1 MATRKNCIATSPGV
15 LLALLWIGQVAVA
28 EPIGFVSDSTGPLL
42 AKGANGS
49 IKVLAIG
56 SGVEPSD
63 TLVSRAG
70 AYARVTLTDHSDVAL
85 GPDTELAFEKYS
97 FHQNATQP
105 DEAELR
111 LLKGRVRITSGVLG
125 TRDTDTFTLTA
136 GAATVNI
143 RHSTFIAEYVRPT
156 QGQLAHRDIASPS
169 SHRLMV
175 VASDPMTVAS
185 GPMVAAP
192 APTNTPA
199 IATRRA
205 ASGFMYVQMRSFDA
219 QAPTQLEL
227 SDTDAP
233 LHTNSTASLRLAQN
247 TIGNDNAGG
256 LNPGLYVQVLDGM
269 INVSN
274 GGGAQN
280 FTAGQFGFT
289 PSFQQPP
296 VILPANP
303 GMQFTPPPSFS
314 SNTGSQSAS
323 GSKPGDVDC
332 QVR

>member
-1 MATRKNCIATSPGV
+1 MTPRKNCIATKSVV
-15 LLALLWIGQVAVA
+15 LLALLLAGRAAVA
-28 EPIGFVSDSTGPLL
+28 EPIGIVSDSTGPLL

-70 AYARVTLTDHSDVAL
+70 AYARVTLTDHSAVAL

-97 FHQNATQP
+97 FHEKAGGQP
-105 DEAELR
+105 DQAELK

-125 TRDTDTFTLTA
+125 TRYTDTFTLTA
-136 GAATVNI
+136 GAATIDI
-143 RHSTFIAEYVRPT
+143 RHSTFIAQYVQPT
-156 QGQLAHRDIASPS
+156 QGQLAQRDIRSPS
-169 SHRLMV
+169 S
-175 VASDPMTVAS
+175 
-185 GPMVAAP
+185 
-192 APTNTPA
+192 A

-205 ASGFMYVQMRSFDA
+205 ANGFTASGLMYVQMRSFDT

-227 SDTDAP
+227 SDTGAP
-233 LHTNSTASLRLAQN
+233 EHTNSTASLRLAQN
-247 TIGNDNAGG
+247 VAPTAPNG
-256 LNPGLYVQVLDGM
+256 LNPGLYVQVLDGA

-274 GGGAQN
+274 GGGTQN
-280 FTAGQFGFT
+280 FTAGQFGYT

-296 VILPANP
+296 VILPTNP
-303 GMQFTPPPSFS
+303 GLQFTPPPSFS
-314 SNTGSQSAS
+314 STTGSQGTA
-323 GSKPGDVDC
+323 GGGKPGDVDC

>member
-70 AYARVTLTDHSDVAL
+70 VYARVALTDHSGVAL
-85 GPDTELAFEKYS
+85 GPDTELAIEKYS
-97 FHQNATQP
+97 FHENAAQP

-125 TRDTDTFTLTA
+125 TRDTNTFTLTA

-143 RHSTFIAEYVRPT
+143 RHSTFIAEYIQPT
-156 QGQLAHRDIASPS
+156 QGQLAQRSIVSPS
-169 SHRLMV
+169 SHRLTV
-175 VASDPMTVAS
+175 VAS
-185 GPMVAAP
+185 GPVVAA
-192 APTNTPA
+192 
-199 IATRRA
+199 
-205 ASGFMYVQMRSFDA
+205 
-219 QAPTQLEL
+219 TQLEL
-227 SDTDAP
+227 SDWNPPGHA
-233 LHTNSTASLRLAQN
+233 NSTASLRLAQN
-247 TIGNDNAGG
+247 TPTTPNG
-256 LNPGLYVQVLDGM
+256 LNPGLYVQVLDGA

-274 GGGAQN
+274 GGGTQN
-280 FTAGQFGFT
+280 FTAGQFGYT
-289 PSFQQPP
+289 PGFQQPP
-296 VILPANP
+296 VILPTNP

-314 SNTGSQSAS
+314 STTGSQGSS
-323 GSKPGDVDC
+323 GGKPGDVDC

>member
-1 MATRKNCIATSPGV
+1 V

-97 FHQNATQP
+97 FHENVAQP

-136 GAATVNI
+136 GAASVDI
-143 RHSTFIAEYVRPT
+143 RHSTFIAEYIQPT
-156 QGQLAHRDIASPS
+156 KGQLAQRDIVSPS

-175 VASDPMTVAS
+175 VASDPKTVAS

-199 IATRRA
+199 IATPRAANGFA
-205 ASGFMYVQMRSFDA
+205 ASGLMYVSMRSFDS
-219 QAPTQLEL
+219 QAPTPLEL

-233 LHTNSTASLRLAQN
+233 GYTNSTASPRLAQN
-247 TIGNDNAGG
+247 TAAPDAAG
-256 LNPGLYVQVLDGM
+256 LNPGLYVQVLDGA
-269 INVSN
+269 IHVTN
-274 GGGAQN
+274 GGGTQN

-296 VILPANP
+296 VILPTNP

-314 SNTGSQSAS
+314 STTGSQGAAN

-332 QVR
+332 VVR